1 MMIMIAT
8 TYECTV
14 ASMFV
19 NSNVLNCDL
28 SLWPILIPLFQLFVA
43 GSDKS
48 GRDHIA
54 GELAYPTAQITLS

>member
-1 MMIMIAT
+1 MIIT
-8 TYECTV
+8 TDECTA

-19 NSNVLNCDL
+19 NYNVLNFDL
-28 SLWPILIPLFQLFVA
+28 SLWPILIQLFQLFVA

-48 GRDHIA
+48 GRDHMV